1 MKQVGRRQLLALL
14 GAAAA
19 WISAAHAQQDQK
31 VWRIGFLTPRSR
43 PEPPAVDAFSAAFV
57 QGMADLGY
65 SEGKNLAVE
74 WRYANGDYKVLSGD
88 AAELAAMDL
97 AVIVTYGTAA
107 ARALKGATRTAPV
120 VVAAAVDLVGARIVE
135 GLARPGGNVTGL
147 SVIDVDIS
155 GKQLELLKSFSPSLS
170 HVAVLLN
177 PGNPA
182 HPTVLKHL
190 EGVAPAVN
198 IEIAAANVA
207 TTQGIE
213 IAFAEAAG
221 KGAGAVIVAADAFFS
236 GQGQQIAASALQHRL
251 PTISLYQDHA
261 VAGCL
266 LSYGQDVAQ
275 FHRRAALYVDRI
287 FKGAKPEDL
296 PVEQPTKFDLV
307 VNSKTAAALG
317 LAVPQTLLVT
327 ADRVI
332 E

>member
-1 MKQVGRRQLLALL
+1 MKQVKRREVLAVF
-14 GAAAA
+14 GAVVA
-19 WISAAHAQQDQK
+19 WPLAVHAQQEAK

-43 PEPPAVDAFSAAFV
+43 PNSPASDAFSDAFMR
-57 QGMADLGY
+57 GMSDLGY
-65 SEGKNLAVE
+65 REGKNLAIE
-74 WRYANGDYKVLSGD
+74 WRYANGDYTILRGY
-88 AAELAAMDL
+88 AAELAAMEL

-107 ARALKGATRTAPV
+107 ARALKGVTGTRPV
-120 VVAAAVDLVGARIVE
+120 VVAAAVDLVGAGIVE
-135 GLARPGGNVTGL
+135 SLARPGGNITGL

-155 GKQLELLKSFSPSLS
+155 GKQLELLKTFSPSLS
-170 HVAVLLN
+170 RVAVLLN

-190 EGVAPAVN
+190 EGVAPSVN
-198 IEIAAANVA
+198 IDVLAANAA
-207 TTQGIE
+207 TPPAIE
-213 IAFAEAAG
+213 TALAEAAV

-287 FKGAKPEDL
+287 FKGAKPEEL

-307 VNSKTAAALG
+307 VNSKTASALG